1 MKGECN
7 SKEGKRSFTRLDIAE
22 PYLALC
28 KGNVSECNKSLLLY
42 CRVQL
47 VLCKGNA
54 SERNKSLL
62 LYCRVQ
68 LALCKGR
75 KTQP

>member
-7 SKEGKRSFTRLDIAE
+7 SKEGKRNFTRLDIAE
-22 PYLALC
+22 PYLA
-28 KGNVSECNKSLLLY
+28 
-42 CRVQL
+42 
-47 VLCKGNA
+47 LCKGNA

>member
-28 KGNVSECNKSLLLY
+28 KGN
-42 CRVQL
+42 
-47 VLCKGNA
+47 A

-68 LALCKGR
+68 LALCKDR

>member
-28 KGNVSECNKSLLLY
+28 KGNASECNKSLLLY

-47 VLCKGNA
+47 VLCKG
-54 SERNKSLL
+54 
-62 LYCRVQ
+62 
-68 LALCKGR
+68 R

>member
-1 MKGECN
+1 MSYAKAMKGECN

-22 PYLALC
+22 PY
-28 KGNVSECNKSLLLY
+28 
-42 CRVQL
+42 L